1 MIHNG
6 KPPKYGKHVK
16 NNAGTRT
23 KRYSQVSCKLRGYL
37 EFYTKS
43 FAILRIFFVLAK
55 TVLTCFLT
63 LIIRLFL
70 IKVQSLGEGL
80 C

>member
-16 NNAGTRT
+16 NNAGATT
-23 KRYSQVSCKLRGYL
+23 KRYSQVSCKLRHYL
-37 EFYTKS
+37 EFCTKS
-43 FAILRIFFVLAK
+43 FAILRIFFCAGKDCFNV
-55 TVLTCFLT
+55 FLT